1 MLKKT
6 ITYTDLNDN
15 EVTEDFYFNF
25 TKLELMET
33 DLELGGVEETI
44 KRLNETQDAKEAYHL
59 FKQIVLG
66 AYGEKSADGRFFIKT
81 DDQGRSLGK
90 QFEQS
95 PACSELI
102 FEFLENPTQGAS
114 FIEGTLPKKLVAEVK
129 AAKAN
134 GDIPKAPSN
143 HDSGGAVDLPT
154 APPVLEGEDDGPKE
168 PTDDELLKMKP
179 QEMTHAQLQ
188 RAFALKSQQ

>member
-6 ITYTDLNDN
+6 ITYEDLNGN

-33 DLELGGVEETI
+33 DLMMDGVEETV
-44 KRLNETQDAKEAYHL
+44 KRLNDTQDAKEAYGL
-59 FKQIVLG
+59 FKKIVLS
-66 AYGEKSADGRFFIKT
+66 AYGEKSADGRYFIKE
-81 DDQGRSLGK
+81 DDAGRPLSK
-90 QFEQS
+90 RFEQS

-102 FEFLENPTQGAS
+102 IEFLEDPKVGAA
-114 FIEGTLPKKLVAEVK
+114 FIEGTLPAKLVAEVK
-129 AAKAN
+129 AAQEN
-134 GDIPKAPSN
+134 TPPPSN
-143 HDSGGAVDLPT
+143 HASGGAVDLPAT
-154 APPVLEGEDDGPKE
+154 APVLEGEDRTVSEE
-168 PTDDELLKMKP
+168 PTDEELLKMKP